1 MLGFL
6 VGAIAGGAAAYYWRE
21 DIRDYVS
28 TRIPQLRK
36 RAADG
41 LGSLGERAG
50 SALDRAQSGIDSTER
65 MG

>member
-28 TRIPQLRK
+28 NRITQLRK
-36 RAADG
+36 RADG
-41 LGSLGERAG
+41 LGSLGERPG